1 MADITR
7 SEVASLIGEEYG
19 PEVITAAT
27 QGSVVT
33 QAFPTV
39 DMGTKTRNMPV
50 LATLPEAQWVSDTDN
65 TGVKPTSKATW
76 VNKTLVAEEVAVII
90 PIHENTLDDANA
102 DVLSSLATLGG
113 QALGKK
119 LDQAVLFGVDKPLTW
134 TSLDL
139 HAAAVAASNTVAVV
153 DGAANASDLYGAA
166 LQVAGMI
173 ADDGFDPEVAIAK
186 RALSFRLANLRD
198 SNGNPVLDG
207 ENLRGLDTYWSRNGA
222 WVPADASILVADPS
236 TVRIGIRQDVT
247 VKFLDQAT
255 LGSGEDQINLAE
267 RDMVALR
274 FKARF
279 AYVLGNPVTPE
290 TGVQS
295 YGVGAV
301 TPDVTP

>member
-7 SEVASLIGEEYG
+7 AEVASLIGEEYG
-19 PEVITAAT
+19 PEVIKAAT
-27 QGSVVT
+27 QGSVAI
-33 QAFPTV
+33 QAFPNV
-39 DMGTKTRNMPV
+39 NMGTKTRNMPV
-50 LATLPEAQWVSDTDN
+50 LATIPEAEWVSDTDN

-90 PIHENTLDDANA
+90 PIHENTLDDADA
-102 DVLSSLATLGG
+102 DILSSLADLGG
-113 QALGKK
+113 QSIGKK

-139 HAAAVAASNTVAVV
+139 HAAAVASSNTVAVV
-153 DGAANASDLYGAA
+153 DGPGNASDLYGAA
-166 LQVAGMI
+166 LQVAGLI
-173 ADDGFDPEVAIAK
+173 ADAGFDPEVALAK
-186 RALSFRLANLRD
+186 RSLSFKLANLRGTD
-198 SNGNPVLDG
+198 GHPVLDG
-207 ENLRGLDTYWSRNGA
+207 DSLRGLSTYWSRNGA
-222 WVPADASILVADPS
+222 WVPADASVLIADPS

-247 VKFLDQAT
+247 VKLLDQAT
-255 LGSGEDQINLAE
+255 IGTGEDQINLAE

-279 AYVLGNPVTPE
+279 AYVLGNPATPE